1 MREDYYKEIEELD
14 ISVRALNELHAKG
27 ISLVVQLTER
37 CASEIKE
44 LGLSKKT
51 LKEIK
56 DYVER
61 M

>member
-1 MREDYYKEIEELD
+1 MREDYYKD